1 MYEWSLVSVIYEYI
15 HWHNRGLIE
24 ENCKGVGVYLVFK
37 GRFCF
42 HVGEIFFIVKGEG
55 PLTEF
60 PCQNRVM
67 SNISPIR
74 IVMQTRQCKLWSFT
88 KSTFVLVPVL
98 PSEPLFRSR
107 VKNNQDHRFVWQH
120 LYWWYLQRE
129 DDAILEISINESFTV
144 QQHFR

>member
-1 MYEWSLVSVIYEYI
+1 M
-15 HWHNRGLIE
+15 HNRGLIE

-37 GRFCF
+37 GRFFF

-60 PCQNRVM
+60 PCQSRVM

-74 IVMQTRQCKLWSFT
+74 IVMQMRQCKLRSFT

-107 VKNNQDHRFVWQH
+107 VKNNQNHRFV
-120 LYWWYLQRE
+120 
-129 DDAILEISINESFTV
+129 
-144 QQHFR
+144 